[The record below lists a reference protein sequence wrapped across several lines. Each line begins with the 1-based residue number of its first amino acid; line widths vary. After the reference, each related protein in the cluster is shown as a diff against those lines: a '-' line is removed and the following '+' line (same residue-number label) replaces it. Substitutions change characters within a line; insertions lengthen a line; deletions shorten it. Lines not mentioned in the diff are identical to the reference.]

1 MIFESL
7 SGHRHS
13 TDVFCFREEAVDRLG
28 NRGKHIDGERR
39 SSTAALLAAYHHRG
53 DRAARMRVIEQN
65 LPLVHS
71 LARRFSRSSESLD
84 DLVQAGAIGL
94 IKAVDGFRD
103 DRGHDLGAYAVPT
116 IVGELRRHVRE
127 RASAPAGVELEEE
140 TLAAGAR
147 SHAEVSETRA
157 LVRSALDALGPRERR
172 IVALR
177 YYRDWSQQ
185 SIAAEVGLSQVQVS
199 RVLSASLAKMRD
211 RLEAA

>member
-1 MIFESL
+1 MDL
-7 SGHRHS
+7 VRY
-13 TDVFCFREEAVDRLG
+13 RG
-28 NRGKHIDGERR
+28 NHGEGQRR
-39 SSTAALLAAYHHRG
+39 RSTAALLAAYHHRG
-53 DRAARMRVIEQN
+53 DRSARTRVIEQN

-71 LARRFSRSSESLD
+71 LARRFWRPSEPLD
-84 DLVQAGAIGL
+84 DLVQAGTIGL

-103 DRGHDLGAYAVPT
+103 DRGRDLGAYAVPT
-116 IVGELRRHVRE
+116 IVGELRRYVRE
-127 RASAPAGVELEEE
+127 RASASSVAELEEE
-140 TLAAGAR
+140 TLAAAAR
-147 SHAEVSETRA
+147 SQAEVSETRD
-157 LVRSALDALGPRERR
+157 LVRAALDVLTPRERR